1 MGHLLTYAISA
12 ALPLLAMYIVY
23 KWLLASEN
31 QYRYNRVVLLS
42 MMLCAFIL
50 PAVNVLVQQFASHNA
65 TVRLMSPLPQPSIA
79 DDYAAQ
85 PSVWPRIALIVY
97 LAGITA
103 VVIHT
108 AIVWLRI
115 ARITAS
121 GTKIHDRRYIIVLT
135 DDDKVAPFSWHR
147 YIVMSQSDYKQAG
160 VMITAHEKQHI
171 DRQHWIDLLLAQFI
185 VTVNWFNPAAW
196 LVREE
201 LKAVHEYE
209 ADKRVLDS
217 GINARDYQLLLI
229 SKATG
234 MKFPTV
240 ANSLNHCKLKKRMTM
255 MMTSQASMS
264 RRLRT
269 LAAIPAVALAVL
281 AINHNAVAAA
291 LDHVNNS
298 ALFYSDDNESTSNIV
313 ITRHDAT
320 DAQTESKHDGT
331 SGMSDIKV
339 IGYETVRKQEQASE
353 PDDSHARD
361 RKPMESPRIFIN
373 GIEKSMEEIMKIDP
387 SSIES
392 ITVTRD
398 DDDRIYVTLKDGVN
412 P

>member
-121 GTKIHDRRYIIVLT
+121 GTKIHDGRYIIVLT
-135 DDDKVAPFSWHR
+135 DDKVAPFSWHR

-217 GINARDYQLLLI
+217 GINAHDYQLLLI

-298 ALFYSDDNESTSNIV
+298 ALFYSDDNESNSNIV

-339 IGYETVRKQEQASE
+339 IGYGAVRKQEQASE

>member
-31 QYRYNRVVLLS
+31 QHRYNRVVLLS
-42 MMLCAFIL
+42 MMLCTFIL

-65 TVRLMSPLPQPSIA
+65 TDQLMSPLPQPSIA

-85 PSVWPRIALIVY
+85 PTTWPRIALIVY
-97 LAGITA
+97 LAGIAA

-121 GTKIHDRRYIIVLT
+121 GTKIHDGRYIIVLT

-196 LVREE
+196 LIREE

-217 GINARDYQLLLI
+217 GINARDYQMLLI

-281 AINHNAVAAA
+281 AINHDAVAAA

-298 ALFYSDDNESTSNIV
+298 ALFYSDDNESTPDIV
-313 ITRHDAT
+313 IMGHDAT
-320 DAQTESKHDGT
+320 DAQTESKHDDTYGI
-331 SGMSDIKV
+331 SDIKV
-339 IGYETVRKQEQASE
+339 IGYEAVRKEPAPK

-361 RKPMESPRIFIN
+361 RKPITSPRIFIN
-373 GIEKSMEEIMKIDP
+373 GIEKDMEEIMKIDP

-392 ITVTRD
+392 IAVTRD
-398 DDDRIYVTLKDGVN
+398 DDDRIYVTLKDRAN

>member
-42 MMLCAFIL
+42 IMLCAFIL

-121 GTKIHDRRYIIVLT
+121 GTKIHDGRYIIVLT
-135 DDDKVAPFSWHR
+135 VDDKVAPFSWHR
-147 YIVMSQSDYKQAG
+147 YIVMSQSDYKQ
-160 VMITAHEKQHI
+160 KQHI

-339 IGYETVRKQEQASE
+339 IGYGAVRKQEQASE

>member
-50 PAVNVLVQQFASHNA
+50 PAVNVLVQQFASNNA
-65 TVRLMSPLPQPSIA
+65 TDQLMSPLPQPSIA

-85 PSVWPRIALIVY
+85 PTAWPRIALIVY
-97 LAGITA
+97 LAGIAA

-121 GTKIHDRRYIIVLT
+121 GTKIRDGRYIIVLT

-147 YIVMSQSDYKQAG
+147 YIVMSLSDYKQAG

-171 DRQHWIDLLLAQFI
+171 DRQHWIDLLLAQLI

-217 GINARDYQLLLI
+217 GINARDYQMLLI

-281 AINHNAVAAA
+281 AINHDAVAAA

-298 ALFYSDDNESTSNIV
+298 ALFYSDDKESTPDIV
-313 ITRHDAT
+313 IMGHDAT
-320 DAQTESKHDGT
+320 DVQTESKHDDTYGI
-331 SGMSDIKV
+331 SDIKV
-339 IGYETVRKQEQASE
+339 IGYEAVRKEPAPK

-361 RKPMESPRIFIN
+361 RKPMTSPRIFIN
-373 GIEKSMEEIMKIDP
+373 GIEKDMEEIMKIDP

-392 ITVTRD
+392 IAVTRD
-398 DDDRIYVTLKDGVN
+398 DDDRIYVTLKDRAN

>member
-1 MGHLLTYAISA
+1 MACTRGAEGFLDI
-12 ALPLLAMYIVY
+12 
-23 KWLLASEN
+23 
-31 QYRYNRVVLLS
+31 
-42 MMLCAFIL
+42 
-50 PAVNVLVQQFASHNA
+50 
-65 TVRLMSPLPQPSIA
+65 
-79 DDYAAQ
+79 
-85 PSVWPRIALIVY
+85 
-97 LAGITA
+97 
-103 VVIHT
+103 
-108 AIVWLRI
+108 
-115 ARITAS
+115 
-121 GTKIHDRRYIIVLT
+121 
-135 DDDKVAPFSWHR
+135 
-147 YIVMSQSDYKQAG
+147 
-160 VMITAHEKQHI
+160 
-171 DRQHWIDLLLAQFI
+171 
-185 VTVNWFNPAAW
+185 
-196 LVREE
+196 
-201 LKAVHEYE
+201 E

-291 LDHVNNS
+291 LDQVNNS

-339 IGYETVRKQEQASE
+339 IGYGAVRKQEQASE

-373 GIEKSMEEIMKIDP
+373 GIEKSMEEIMNIDP

>member
-65 TVRLMSPLPQPSIA
+65 TVQLMSPLPQPSIA

-85 PSVWPRIALIVY
+85 PTTWPRIALIVY
-97 LAGITA
+97 LAGIAA
-103 VVIHT
+103 VVIHM

-121 GTKIHDRRYIIVLT
+121 GTKIRDGRYIIVLT

-147 YIVMSQSDYKQAG
+147 YIVMSLSDYKQAG

-171 DRQHWIDLLLAQFI
+171 DRQHWIDLLLAQLI

-217 GINARDYQLLLI
+217 GINARDYQMLLI

-281 AINHNAVAAA
+281 AINHDAVAAA

-298 ALFYSDDNESTSNIV
+298 ALFYSDDKESTPDIV
-313 ITRHDAT
+313 IMGHDAT
-320 DAQTESKHDGT
+320 DVQTESKHDDTYGI
-331 SGMSDIKV
+331 SDIKV
-339 IGYETVRKQEQASE
+339 IGYEAVRKEPAPK

-361 RKPMESPRIFIN
+361 RKPMTSPRIFIN
-373 GIEKSMEEIMKIDP
+373 GIEKDMEEIMKIDP

-392 ITVTRD
+392 IAVTRD
-398 DDDRIYVTLKDGVN
+398 DDDRIYVTLKDRAN

>member
-85 PSVWPRIALIVY
+85 PSAWPRIALIVY

-121 GTKIHDRRYIIVLT
+121 GTQIHDGRYIIVLT

>member
-42 MMLCAFIL
+42 IMLCAFIL

-121 GTKIHDRRYIIVLT
+121 GTKIHDGRYIIVLT
-135 DDDKVAPFSWHR
+135 DDKVAPFSWHR

-298 ALFYSDDNESTSNIV
+298 ALFYSDNNESTSNIV

-320 DAQTESKHDGT
+320 DAQTESKHDDT

>member
-50 PAVNVLVQQFASHNA
+50 PTVNVLVQQFASHNA

-121 GTKIHDRRYIIVLT
+121 GTKIHDGRYIIVLT
-135 DDDKVAPFSWHR
+135 DDKVAPFSWHR

-298 ALFYSDDNESTSNIV
+298 ALFYSDNNESTSNIV

-320 DAQTESKHDGT
+320 DAQTESKHDDT

-339 IGYETVRKQEQASE
+339 IGYDTVRKQVQAWE
-353 PDDSHARD
+353 PDASHARD

>member
-12 ALPLLAMYIVY
+12 ALPLLAMYIIY

-31 QYRYNRVVLLS
+31 QYLYNRVVLLS

-65 TVRLMSPLPQPSIA
+65 TVQLMSPLPQPSIA

-85 PSVWPRIALIVY
+85 PTTWPRIALIVY
-97 LAGITA
+97 LAGIAA

-121 GTKIHDRRYIIVLT
+121 GTKIRDGRYIIVLT

-147 YIVMSQSDYKQAG
+147 YIVMSLSDYKQAG

-217 GINARDYQLLLI
+217 GINARDYQMLLI

-281 AINHNAVAAA
+281 AINHDAVAAA
-291 LDHVNNS
+291 LDHVNS
-298 ALFYSDDNESTSNIV
+298 STLFYSDDNESTPNIV
-313 ITRHDAT
+313 IMGHDAT
-320 DAQTESKHDGT
+320 DVQTESKHDGT
-331 SGMSDIKV
+331 SGISDIKV
-339 IGYETVRKQEQASE
+339 ISYEAIRKQEPAPKS
-353 PDDSHARD
+353 DDSHARD
-361 RKPMESPRIFIN
+361 RKPITSPRIFIN
-373 GIEKSMEEIMKIDP
+373 GIEKSMEEIMEIDP

-392 ITVTRD
+392 IAVTRD
-398 DDDRIYVTLKDGVN
+398 DDDRIYVTLKDGAN

>member
-65 TVRLMSPLPQPSIA
+65 TVQLMSPLPQPSIA

-85 PSVWPRIALIVY
+85 PTTWPRIALIVY
-97 LAGITA
+97 LAGIAA
-103 VVIHT
+103 VVIHM

-121 GTKIHDRRYIIVLT
+121 GTKIRDGRYIIVLT

-147 YIVMSQSDYKQAG
+147 YIVMSLRDYKQAG

-217 GINARDYQLLLI
+217 GINARDYQMLLI

-281 AINHNAVAAA
+281 AINHDAVAAA
-291 LDHVNNS
+291 LEHVNNS
-298 ALFYSDDNESTSNIV
+298 ALFYSDDKESTPDIV
-313 ITRHDAT
+313 IMGHDAT
-320 DAQTESKHDGT
+320 DVQTESKHDDT
-331 SGMSDIKV
+331 SGISDIKV
-339 IGYETVRKQEQASE
+339 IGYEAVRKEPAPK

-361 RKPMESPRIFIN
+361 RKPMTSPRIFIN
-373 GIEKSMEEIMKIDP
+373 GIEKDMDEIMKIDP

-392 ITVTRD
+392 IAVTRD
-398 DDDRIYVTLKDGVN
+398 DDDRIYVTLKDEAN

>member
-65 TVRLMSPLPQPSIA
+65 TVQLMSPLPQPSIA

-85 PSVWPRIALIVY
+85 PTTWPRIALIVY
-97 LAGITA
+97 LAGIAA
-103 VVIHT
+103 VVIHM

-121 GTKIHDRRYIIVLT
+121 GTKIRDGRYIIVLT

-147 YIVMSQSDYKQAG
+147 YIVMSLRDYKQAG

-217 GINARDYQLLLI
+217 GINARDYQMLLI

-281 AINHNAVAAA
+281 AINHDAVAAA

-298 ALFYSDDNESTSNIV
+298 ALFYSDDKESTPDIV
-313 ITRHDAT
+313 IMGHDAT
-320 DAQTESKHDGT
+320 DVQTESKHDDT
-331 SGMSDIKV
+331 SGISDIKV
-339 IGYETVRKQEQASE
+339 IGYEAVRKEPAPK

-361 RKPMESPRIFIN
+361 RKPMTSPRIFIN
-373 GIEKSMEEIMKIDP
+373 GIEKDMEEIMKIDP

-392 ITVTRD
+392 IAVTRD
-398 DDDRIYVTLKDGVN
+398 DDDCIYVTLKDGAN

>member
-65 TVRLMSPLPQPSIA
+65 TVQLMSPLPQPSIA

-85 PSVWPRIALIVY
+85 PTTWPRIALIVY
-97 LAGITA
+97 LAGIAA
-103 VVIHT
+103 VVIHM

-121 GTKIHDRRYIIVLT
+121 GTKIRDGRYIIVLT

-147 YIVMSQSDYKQAG
+147 YIVMSLRDYKQAG

-281 AINHNAVAAA
+281 AINHDAVAAA

-298 ALFYSDDNESTSNIV
+298 ALFYSDDKESTPDIV
-313 ITRHDAT
+313 IMGHDAT
-320 DAQTESKHDGT
+320 DVQTESKHDDTYGI
-331 SGMSDIKV
+331 SDIKV
-339 IGYETVRKQEQASE
+339 IGYEAVRKEPAPK

-361 RKPMESPRIFIN
+361 RKPMTSPRIFIN
-373 GIEKSMEEIMKIDP
+373 GIEKDMEEIMKIDP

-392 ITVTRD
+392 IAVTRD
-398 DDDRIYVTLKDGVN
+398 DDDRIYVTLKDRAN

>member
-50 PAVNVLVQQFASHNA
+50 PAVNVLVQQFASNNA
-65 TVRLMSPLPQPSIA
+65 TVQLMSPLPQPSIA

-85 PSVWPRIALIVY
+85 PTAWPRIALIVY
-97 LAGITA
+97 LAGIAA

-121 GTKIHDRRYIIVLT
+121 GTKIRDGRYIIALT

-147 YIVMSQSDYKQAG
+147 YIVMSLRDYKQAG

-171 DRQHWIDLLLAQFI
+171 DRQHWIDLLLAQLI

-217 GINARDYQLLLI
+217 GINARDYQMLLI

-240 ANSLNHCKLKKRMTM
+240 ANSLNHCTLKKRMTM

-281 AINHNAVAAA
+281 AINHDAVAAA

-298 ALFYSDDNESTSNIV
+298 ALFYSDDKESTPDIV
-313 ITRHDAT
+313 IMGHDAT
-320 DAQTESKHDGT
+320 DVQTESKHDDTYGI
-331 SGMSDIKV
+331 SDIKV
-339 IGYETVRKQEQASE
+339 IGYEAVRKEPAPK

-361 RKPMESPRIFIN
+361 RKPMTSPRIFIN
-373 GIEKSMEEIMKIDP
+373 GIEKDMDEIMKIDP

-392 ITVTRD
+392 IAVTRD
-398 DDDRIYVTLKDGVN
+398 DDDRIYVTLKDRAN

>member
-50 PAVNVLVQQFASHNA
+50 PAVNVLVQQFASNNA
-65 TVRLMSPLPQPSIA
+65 TVQLMSPLPQPSIA

-85 PSVWPRIALIVY
+85 PTAWPRIALIVY
-97 LAGITA
+97 LAGIAA

-121 GTKIHDRRYIIVLT
+121 GTKIRDGRYIIVLT

-147 YIVMSQSDYKQAG
+147 YIVMSLSDYKQAG

-171 DRQHWIDLLLAQFI
+171 DRQHWIDLLLAQLI

-217 GINARDYQLLLI
+217 GINARDYQMLLI

-281 AINHNAVAAA
+281 AINHDAVAAA

-298 ALFYSDDNESTSNIV
+298 ALFYSDDKESTPDMV
-313 ITRHDAT
+313 IMGHDAT
-320 DAQTESKHDGT
+320 DVQTESKHDDTYGI
-331 SGMSDIKV
+331 SDIKV
-339 IGYETVRKQEQASE
+339 IGYEAVRKEPAPK

-361 RKPMESPRIFIN
+361 RKPMTSPRIFIN
-373 GIEKSMEEIMKIDP
+373 GIEKDMEEIMKIDP

-392 ITVTRD
+392 IAVTRD
-398 DDDRIYVTLKDGVN
+398 DDDRIYVTLKDRAN

>member
-50 PAVNVLVQQFASHNA
+50 PAVNVLVQQFTSHNA
-65 TVRLMSPLPQPSIA
+65 TVQLMSPLPQPSIA

-85 PSVWPRIALIVY
+85 PTTWPRIALIIY
-97 LAGITA
+97 LAGIAA
-103 VVIHT
+103 VAIHT

-121 GTKIHDRRYIIVLT
+121 GTKIRDGRYIIVLT

-147 YIVMSQSDYKQAG
+147 YIVMSLSDYKQAG

-281 AINHNAVAAA
+281 AINHDAVAAA
-291 LDHVNNS
+291 LDHVNS
-298 ALFYSDDNESTSNIV
+298 STLFYSDNNESTPNIV
-313 ITRHDAT
+313 IMGHDAT
-320 DAQTESKHDGT
+320 DVQTESKHDDT
-331 SGMSDIKV
+331 SGISDIKV
-339 IGYETVRKQEQASE
+339 ISYEAIRKQNPAPK

-361 RKPMESPRIFIN
+361 RKPITSPRIFIN
-373 GIEKSMEEIMKIDP
+373 GIEKSMEEIMEIDP

-392 ITVTRD
+392 IAVTRD
-398 DDDRIYVTLKDGVN
+398 DDDRIYVTLKDGAN

>member
-121 GTKIHDRRYIIVLT
+121 GAKIHDGRYIIVLT

-339 IGYETVRKQEQASE
+339 IGYGAVRKQEQASE

>member
-65 TVRLMSPLPQPSIA
+65 TVQLMSPLPQPSIA

-85 PSVWPRIALIVY
+85 PTTWPRIALIVY
-97 LAGITA
+97 LAGIAA
-103 VVIHT
+103 VVIHM

-121 GTKIHDRRYIIVLT
+121 GTKIRDGRYIIVLT

-171 DRQHWIDLLLAQFI
+171 DRQHWIDLLLAQLI

-217 GINARDYQLLLI
+217 GINAHDYQMLLI

-281 AINHNAVAAA
+281 AINHDAVAAA

-298 ALFYSDDNESTSNIV
+298 ALFYSDDKESTPDIV
-313 ITRHDAT
+313 IMGHDAT
-320 DAQTESKHDGT
+320 DVQTESKHDDTYGI
-331 SGMSDIKV
+331 SDIKV
-339 IGYETVRKQEQASE
+339 IGYEAVRKEPAPK

-361 RKPMESPRIFIN
+361 RKPMTSPRIFIN
-373 GIEKSMEEIMKIDP
+373 GIEKDMEEIMEIDP

-392 ITVTRD
+392 IAVTRD
-398 DDDRIYVTLKDGVN
+398 DDDRIYVTLKDGAN

>member
-65 TVRLMSPLPQPSIA
+65 TVQLMSPLPQPSIA

-85 PSVWPRIALIVY
+85 PTTWPRIALIIY
-97 LAGITA
+97 LAGIAA

-121 GTKIHDRRYIIVLT
+121 GTKIRNGRYIIVLT

-147 YIVMSQSDYKQAG
+147 YIVMSLSDYKQAG

-217 GINARDYQLLLI
+217 GINARDYQMLLI

-240 ANSLNHCKLKKRMTM
+240 ANSLNHCKLKK
-255 MMTSQASMS
+255 A
-264 RRLRT
+264 
-269 LAAIPAVALAVL
+269 
-281 AINHNAVAAA
+281 H
-291 LDHVNNS
+291 
-298 ALFYSDDNESTSNIV
+298 DN
-313 ITRHDAT
+313 
-320 DAQTESKHDGT
+320 
-331 SGMSDIKV
+331 
-339 IGYETVRKQEQASE
+339 
-353 PDDSHARD
+353 
-361 RKPMESPRIFIN
+361 
-373 GIEKSMEEIMKIDP
+373 
-387 SSIES
+387 
-392 ITVTRD
+392 D
-398 DDDRIYVTLKDGVN
+398 DDIAGIDVTPLAHPCSNSGRSLGRVSDQ

>member
-50 PAVNVLVQQFASHNA
+50 PAVNVLVQQFASNNA
-65 TVRLMSPLPQPSIA
+65 TVQLMSPLPQPSIA

-85 PSVWPRIALIVY
+85 PTAWPRVALIVY
-97 LAGITA
+97 LAGIAA

-121 GTKIHDRRYIIVLT
+121 GTKIRDGRYIIALT

-147 YIVMSQSDYKQAG
+147 YIVMSLSDYKQAG

-171 DRQHWIDLLLAQFI
+171 DRQHWIDLLLAQLI

-217 GINARDYQLLLI
+217 GINARDYQMLLI

-281 AINHNAVAAA
+281 AINHDAVAAA

-298 ALFYSDDNESTSNIV
+298 ALFYSDDKESTPDIV
-313 ITRHDAT
+313 IMGHDAT
-320 DAQTESKHDGT
+320 DVQTESKHDDTYGI
-331 SGMSDIKV
+331 SDIKV
-339 IGYETVRKQEQASE
+339 IGYEAVRKEPAPK

-361 RKPMESPRIFIN
+361 RKPMTSPRIFIN
-373 GIEKSMEEIMKIDP
+373 GIEKDMDEIMKIDP

-392 ITVTRD
+392 IAVTRD
-398 DDDRIYVTLKDGVN
+398 DDDRIYVTLKDGAN

>member
-65 TVRLMSPLPQPSIA
+65 TVQLMSPLPQPSIA

-85 PSVWPRIALIVY
+85 PTAWPRIALIVY
-97 LAGITA
+97 LAGIAA

-121 GTKIHDRRYIIVLT
+121 GTKIRDGRYIIVLT

-147 YIVMSQSDYKQAG
+147 YIVMSLSDYKQAG

-217 GINARDYQLLLI
+217 GINARDYQMLLI

-281 AINHNAVAAA
+281 AINHDAVAAA

-298 ALFYSDDNESTSNIV
+298 ALFYSDDKESTPDIV
-313 ITRHDAT
+313 IMGHDAT
-320 DAQTESKHDGT
+320 DVQTESKHDDTYGI
-331 SGMSDIKV
+331 SDIKV
-339 IGYETVRKQEQASE
+339 IGYEAVRKEPAPK

-361 RKPMESPRIFIN
+361 RKPMTSPRIFIN
-373 GIEKSMEEIMKIDP
+373 GIEKDMEEIMKIDP

-392 ITVTRD
+392 IAVTRD
-398 DDDRIYVTLKDGVN
+398 DDDRIYVTLKDRAN

>member
-65 TVRLMSPLPQPSIA
+65 TVQLMSPLPQPSIA

-85 PSVWPRIALIVY
+85 PTTWPRIALIVY
-97 LAGITA
+97 LAGIAA
-103 VVIHT
+103 VVIHM

-121 GTKIHDRRYIIVLT
+121 GTKIRDGRYIIVLT

-147 YIVMSQSDYKQAG
+147 YIVMSLRDYKQAG

-217 GINARDYQLLLI
+217 GINARDYQMLLI

-234 MKFPTV
+234 IKFPTV

-281 AINHNAVAAA
+281 AINHDAVAAA

-298 ALFYSDDNESTSNIV
+298 ALFYSDDKESTPDIV
-313 ITRHDAT
+313 IMGHDAT
-320 DAQTESKHDGT
+320 DVQTESKHDDTYGI
-331 SGMSDIKV
+331 SDIKV
-339 IGYETVRKQEQASE
+339 IGYEAVRKEPAPK

-361 RKPMESPRIFIN
+361 RKPMTSPRIFIN
-373 GIEKSMEEIMKIDP
+373 GIEKDMEEIMEIDP

-392 ITVTRD
+392 IAVTRD
-398 DDDRIYVTLKDGVN
+398 DDDRIYVTLKDGAN

>member
-65 TVRLMSPLPQPSIA
+65 TVRLMSPFPQPSIA

-121 GTKIHDRRYIIVLT
+121 GAKIHDGRYIIVLT

-298 ALFYSDDNESTSNIV
+298 ALFYSDDNESNSNIV

-339 IGYETVRKQEQASE
+339 IGYGAVRKQEQASE

>member
-50 PAVNVLVQQFASHNA
+50 PTVNVLVQQFASHNA

-121 GTKIHDRRYIIVLT
+121 GTKIHDGRYIIVLT
-135 DDDKVAPFSWHR
+135 DDKVAPFSWHR

-298 ALFYSDDNESTSNIV
+298 ALFYSDDNESNSNIV

-339 IGYETVRKQEQASE
+339 IGYGAVRKQEQASE

>member
-50 PAVNVLVQQFASHNA
+50 PAVNVLVQQFASNNA
-65 TVRLMSPLPQPSIA
+65 TVQLMSPLPQPSIA

-85 PSVWPRIALIVY
+85 PTAWPRIALIVY
-97 LAGITA
+97 LAGIAA

-121 GTKIHDRRYIIVLT
+121 GTKIRDGRYIIVLT

-147 YIVMSQSDYKQAG
+147 YIVMSLSDYKQAG

-171 DRQHWIDLLLAQFI
+171 DRQHWIDLLLAQLI

-217 GINARDYQLLLI
+217 GINARDYQMLLI

-281 AINHNAVAAA
+281 AINHDAVAAA

-298 ALFYSDDNESTSNIV
+298 ALFYSDDKESTPDIV
-313 ITRHDAT
+313 IMGHDAT
-320 DAQTESKHDGT
+320 DVQTESKHDDTYGI
-331 SGMSDIKV
+331 SDIKV
-339 IGYETVRKQEQASE
+339 IGYEAVRKEPAPK

-361 RKPMESPRIFIN
+361 RKPMTSPRIFIN
-373 GIEKSMEEIMKIDP
+373 GIEKDMDEIMKIDP

-392 ITVTRD
+392 IAVTRD
-398 DDDRIYVTLKDGVN
+398 DDDRIYVTLKDRAN